1 MWGTGTK
8 QNQSMKCSKN
18 PLAYCILSAYN
29 LSIFFNEMMLII
41 IIIVILI
48 PVTLISYSY
57 HNCVQGIKQIII
69 RYILPVMNRN
79 NNDNVP
85 VIITIVP

>member
-1 MWGTGTK
+1 
-8 QNQSMKCSKN
+8 
-18 PLAYCILSAYN
+18 
-29 LSIFFNEMMLII
+29 MMLII

-48 PVTLISYSY
+48 PVTSISYSY

-85 VIITIVP
+85 VIITTVP